1 MISIVMNVLNVKS
14 HSEVSK
20 LNNLVEWFGTIA
32 SDRQFLLIARESQ
45 KDLFAAPPGNFEFQF
60 YKYPSHH
67 SNTDNI
73 WFEDLLKARLANI
86 DYDLMFEFDGP
97 VSLDFDCPKVSLVGA
112 NDFVGLGGDLDEG
125 SFQKSKLKF
134 IRKAEP
140 ENRTRTDGV
149 IFPSQLIQR
158 KISNRLKDARLKTT
172 AIYLGGPEI
181 AQLNKERVLSQYGI
195 KETFLTAVV
204 SSTRP
209 KEISSIL
216 ESFSRAFGDDEN
228 IPDLVLVGTDD
239 DPGDVSKILKT
250 ISSVPNAE
258 VIKYI
263 GNVSNE
269 ILSALLKKTNSL
281 ILPVETELTTE
292 ILVTALKCGCAIV
305 CSNRGALPEIAD
317 RAALYFD
324 TRNISDLAFK
334 LKLLFEDSDLNLFL
348 RNQALERS
356 KYFSWRNI
364 AARMIS
370 FFDDILQDQEKPAK
384 IIENIQGP

>member
-1 MISIVMNVLNVKS
+1 MISIVINALNAKS
-14 HSEVSK
+14 HSEISK
-20 LNNLVEWFGTIA
+20 LNNLLEWFGIIA

-45 KDLFAAPPGNFEFQF
+45 KDLFAPPPKNFEFQF
-60 YKYPSHH
+60 YKCPSYL
-67 SNTDNI
+67 SKAGNA
-73 WFEDLLKARLANI
+73 WFEDLLKAKHANI
-86 DYDLMFEFDGP
+86 DYDLLFEFEGP

-112 NDFVGLGGDLDEG
+112 NDFIGLGGDLDEE
-125 SFQKSKLKF
+125 SFPKSKLTF
-134 IRKAEP
+134 IRKSEP
-140 ENRTRTDGV
+140 ENRTRTNGV

-181 AQLNKERVLSQYGI
+181 AQLNKRRVLSQYGI

-209 KEISSIL
+209 KEISSVL

-228 IPDLVLVGTDD
+228 IPDLVLVGIDD
-239 DPGDVSKILKT
+239 DPGNVSKILET

-258 VIKYI
+258 AIKYI

-292 ILVTALKCGCAIV
+292 ILVTALKCGCAIA
-305 CSNRGALPEIAD
+305 CSNSGALPEVTD
-317 RAALYFD
+317 GAALYFD
-324 TRNISDLAFK
+324 PQNISDLALK
-334 LKLLFEDSDLNLFL
+334 LKLLLEDSDLNLFL

-356 KYFSWRNI
+356 KYFSGRNM

-370 FFDDILQDQEKPAK
+370 FFDDVLQDQEKTAK
-384 IIENIQGP
+384 TIENIQGP

>member
-86 DYDLMFEFDGP
+86 DYDLLFEFDGP

-112 NDFVGLGGDLDEG
+112 NDLLDFSDDIDERR
-125 SFQKSKLKF
+125 FQKSKLKF

-158 KISNRLKDARLKTT
+158 KISNRLKDTKLKTT
-172 AIYLGGPEI
+172 AIYLGSPEI
-181 AQLNKERVLSQYGI
+181 AQLNERRVLSQYRI
-195 KETFLTAVV
+195 KERFLTAVV
-204 SSTRP
+204 SSTHP
-209 KEISSIL
+209 KELSRIL
-216 ESFSRAFGDDEN
+216 ESFSRAFGDVEN
-228 IPDLVLVGTDD
+228 SPDLVLVGTDD

-250 ISSVPNAE
+250 ISGVPNAE
-258 VIKYI
+258 SIKFTW
-263 GNVSNE
+263 NVSNE
-269 ILSALLKKTNSL
+269 ILSALLKKTNAL
-281 ILPVETELTTE
+281 ILPVETETSTE
-292 ILVTALKCGCAIV
+292 ILVSALKCGCAIV
-305 CSNRGALPEIAD
+305 CSNRGALPEVTD
-317 RAALYFD
+317 GAALYFD
-324 TRNISDLAFK
+324 PQNISDLALK
-334 LKLLFEDSDLNLFL
+334 LKLLLEDSDLNLFL

-356 KYFSWRNI
+356 KYFSGRNM

-370 FFDDILQDQEKPAK
+370 FFDDVLQDQEKTAK
-384 IIENIQGP
+384 TIENIQGP